1 MKKGIALFAVLS
13 AVFMYA
19 IAQPDINSV
28 NDAPDPVEVPGY
40 NNITVNVT
48 NADAVYVEIYYPN
61 ATLKGNYSMTNIS
74 SYLWFYNAT
83 YGYPD
88 PLGVY
93 NYTIK
98 AYNSTGWNVSSGYN
112 FTLQDTTL
120 PNTSV
125 DALPQYWYNVN
136 ASITATASDNYAIQ
150 SVSLRYRYSSD
161 NSSWGSWTV
170 FGSDTSPPWEW
181 TFDFPDGDGY
191 YRFLTIATDTAG
203 NTESW
208 PSVYDENSAYDSVSP
223 SSTASVVQYWH
234 NSLPVS
240 ITATASDALSGVEE
254 VSLYYRYSSDNSSWG
269 SWTVFGSDT
278 SPPWEWTFDFPD
290 GDGYYRFLTI
300 ATDTAGNTESWPSV
314 YDENSAYDSVSP
326 SSTASVVQ
334 YWHNS
339 LPVSITATAS
349 DALSGVEEVSLYY
362 RYSSD
367 NSSWGSWTVFG
378 SDTSPPWEWNFSAP
392 DGDGYYRFYTI
403 ATDVAGNVESA
414 PTTFDDS
421 IGIDTTAPSTSIT
434 ATPSYGNYISSSSSI
449 NLTSTDS
456 TSGVNTT
463 YYRVWNGSWVPAPG
477 TGMGKGNNFSVYS
490 GNFSLSDEGLH
501 FIEFYSDDIAG
512 NEESTH
518 NVSYIVDNT
527 PPSILNIMA
536 VPPSQVAGGH
546 VNVSCSITDSGA
558 GVDNSQVYLEVIYP
572 DNSFANFSMHYIH
585 CSTYYR
591 NETYST
597 IGIYNYTIFVKDN
610 LGNSAKSGV
619 YHFTIYSAN
628 LPPATPS
635 QPSGPASGFSGSS
648 YIYSSVTTDPDGD
661 NIYYFFDW
669 GDNTT
674 SGWVGPYASGS
685 SGSASHSWS
694 SPGTYYVKV
703 KAKDVHDAESG
714 WSSSLTVV
722 IQSPNAHPIT
732 TCSLNPPT
740 PNGKNGWYISQ
751 VNVTLNATDPE
762 GDAIAYTR
770 YRIDRGSWITYNG
783 TFTISQDGEH
793 LLEFYSADDK
803 GNIEPTNSMRIKI
816 DKSEPYVVLQRP
828 APGYLYLFD
837 RQIIPISSGT
847 TIIIGR
853 IVVRAIAYDGE
864 SSIENVSFYV
874 NGRLQ
879 SIDMKQPYEW
889 LWRGDLGFKYL
900 QAVAYNKAG
909 LMEES
914 MPVLV
919 YIFSL

>member
-120 PNTSV
+120 PNSSV

-150 SVSLRYRYSSD
+150 SVSLR
-161 NSSWGSWTV
+161 
-170 FGSDTSPPWEW
+170 
-181 TFDFPDGDGY
+181 
-191 YRFLTIATDTAG
+191 
-203 NTESW
+203 
-208 PSVYDENSAYDSVSP
+208 
-223 SSTASVVQYWH
+223 
-234 NSLPVS
+234 
-240 ITATASDALSGVEE
+240 
-254 VSLYYRYSSDNSSWG
+254 
-269 SWTVFGSDT
+269 
-278 SPPWEWTFDFPD
+278 
-290 GDGYYRFLTI
+290 
-300 ATDTAGNTESWPSV
+300 
-314 YDENSAYDSVSP
+314 
-326 SSTASVVQ
+326 
-334 YWHNS
+334 
-339 LPVSITATAS
+339 
-349 DALSGVEEVSLYY
+349 Y

-463 YYRVWNGSWVPAPG
+463 YYRIWNGSWVPAPG

-828 APGYLYLFD
+828 ALGYLYLFD